1 MVFLFNLLHSQLLVT
16 VPKPTTPFTDQTVIV
31 TGANT
36 GLGFEAAKHIVSL
49 SARKVILACRSL
61 ERGEAAKRAIEE
73 STKRTDVVEVWE
85 LDLSSYG
92 SVKAFATRATG
103 LERLDVLLENAGIAT
118 QEFRMAEDNEA
129 TITVNVVSTFLL
141 GLLLLPK
148 MRETKENF
156 GVTPRLTVVTS
167 ALHFRAKFEE
177 RKRQGIFG
185 ALNDKKTAKM
195 ADRYNT
201 SKLLEILIVRHLTS
215 FSGFK
220 TGETSAVVIN
230 TVNPGFCHSELTR
243 EASGFPINVA
253 KAIMARTTEEGSRD
267 LVIAASAGKESH
279 GEYVSDGHVAGV
291 SQFVAS
297 EKGAAAGQRVWEEL
311 SQKLEAIQPNILHN
325 L

>member
-1 MVFLFNLLHSQLLVT
+1 MVFLLNLLHSQLLVT

-36 GLGFEAAKHIVSL
+36 GLGFEAAKQIVSL

-92 SVKAFATRATG
+92 SVKAFAARANG

-118 QEFRMAEDNEA
+118 QKFRMAEDNEA
-129 TITVNVVSTFLL
+129 TVTVNVVSTFLL

-148 MRETKENF
+148 MRETKESF
-156 GVTPRLTVVTS
+156 GVTPQLTVVTS
-167 ALHFRAKFEE
+167 ELHFIAKFEE

-195 ADRYNT
+195 ADR
-201 SKLLEILIVRHLTS
+201 
-215 FSGFK
+215 
-220 TGETSAVVIN
+220 
-230 TVNPGFCHSELTR
+230 
-243 EASGFPINVA
+243 
-253 KAIMARTTEEGSRD
+253 
-267 LVIAASAGKESH
+267 
-279 GEYVSDGHVAGV
+279 
-291 SQFVAS
+291 
-297 EKGAAAGQRVWEEL
+297 
-311 SQKLEAIQPNILHN
+311 
-325 L
+325 

>member
-195 ADRYNT
+195 ADR
-201 SKLLEILIVRHLTS
+201 
-215 FSGFK
+215 
-220 TGETSAVVIN
+220 
-230 TVNPGFCHSELTR
+230 
-243 EASGFPINVA
+243 
-253 KAIMARTTEEGSRD
+253 
-267 LVIAASAGKESH
+267 
-279 GEYVSDGHVAGV
+279 
-291 SQFVAS
+291 
-297 EKGAAAGQRVWEEL
+297 
-311 SQKLEAIQPNILHN
+311 
-325 L
+325 